1 MPLFGRRLFHLNE
14 DDLKDNNEQE
24 QIYTIE
30 HTGEKFHSNKLYEK
44 LKTIY
49 ALERWTCECT
59 WRAGLTHKEAYESEI
74 EIRKSLPTIVPNYFH
89 KTIFDV
95 IYHSVKPLEK
105 LAEEVSIILGQG
117 FVIGEPVQ
125 FKKRKDTTVVKG
137 IIERIEENDDQRK
150 RTSER
155 TSVQTRPLSDKQMK
169 NVKYAIRLSDEDRVI
184 SNVQPN
190 ELQRSNFIPNRE
202 KLKTFIRS
210 YAFRLGNRADSPWIF
225 YDESIKEKYQIKD
238 RLPLTIIE
246 QSKKTMTITLDEILR
261 EQERILRKQTEEQD
275 AQSGE
280 NKKSNEIHHNSSS
293 SNGHLDDIHIISSDD
308 ENKTKSP
315 KKKVKSSP
323 TTPKKSTPTTPKK
336 STPTTPKRSTSTT
349 SKKSSPTTN
358 NTSPIKKSRT
368 PTKQKSPIKTKK
380 QLTLHDMKFTKNS
393 NNNNQ
398 LLKKSSSTS
407 ITTYN
412 IAVPYSLLQKLD
424 KTRRDRGL
432 QSRVFQRLIL
442 HCARTLND
450 KQRLRLPDE
459 YRSLIQTKFEEL
471 ELKRRLSEMTEQEKK
486 IFLQTK
492 QKQKQFE
499 HKSYDDL
506 DLLSSKILPL
516 PKQIET
522 LTYIPS
528 HYTGDLLIIC
538 TFFTSCHTLFL
549 SSLTDNLSKTTQQ
562 FLRSFRHNY
571 LLDAFKISSTTIF
584 LNYFTEFLQIL
595 LKLLFKEDDNRLNND
610 DINKDDDDDNN
621 KQQQQLNNDQ
631 QDIEINHS
639 EQIIIDDDI
648 EQIYDT
654 KLTDIPLTPFTC
666 QELTRL
672 YLLKDKNENYRTIL
686 DKLANSETKDFSIS
700 DQIDLLLVLVNII
713 TTNNEIMSDYFE
725 YLTRTMSETYRERN
739 QLLSERRK
747 AQEEESKQKKLQLQ
761 NGENGKISS
770 KKQNKTNSLITSKN
784 SNNNNNNIT
793 NDENHQSSPPLT
805 TILHDDNG
813 DSDDDLKSVLQRRRQ
828 MVAMSKELKEKR
840 ELEAQKIHNEQK
852 RDLAIQRAEQA
863 YQDALLNLQFGFRI
877 KPLGFDRN
885 YNRYWFF
892 KGYAGLFVEKGWIGS
907 EISYSTQSSSSQD
920 ISFTRSL
927 SNTNNEKLIPK
938 HESNQWWTY
947 DNETIIEQ
955 LIQSLNDR
963 GIREHNLLTNIKKI
977 MPLLHTEFEQI
988 KKDKNPIEH
997 QSEESISN
1005 TEISN
1010 DQQQQTSNDII
1021 SSFKNDLEDIETR
1034 LRLGSLGGFIVNDNL
1049 IEWQNKLKQSIE
1061 RNDLG
1066 ELLIQLQQTVPDKYA
1081 SNIFGIYENQLKN
1094 SKNSTKK
1101 KLSTI
1106 KTTTINQH
1114 SLQIWMNDCRT
1125 CKTYSRLYILM
1136 IIFENSIAWN
1146 KSTIGIKCR
1155 ICRKKN
1161 KDEYIIVC
1169 DQCCQGYHLE
1179 CLRSYTINTIKNST
1193 NDLWYCPACRPQ
1205 SISRRRYNK
1214 QEQIKT
1220 KSEYYDTDIYDMDVD
1235 TTSNIS
1241 SHDLSDLNSEPSN
1254 NNNNTN
1260 NDNVDE
1266 TNVQN
1271 LCCVCAV
1278 ETSYDNELIQCIQCR
1293 NLFHCQCH
1301 EPPLRCPPRST
1312 TWMCNSCRNSINNET
1327 NYSNRRIQTRRQ
1339 INIRKQE
1346 QRSRIQPQRY
1356 NGTRRTVRKNYRE
1369 IDEDEDEDE
1378 YEQEEI
1384 ENDNNDESDYEEE
1397 TRNQQ
1402 RSSKRIRR
1410 LSPSS
1415 TNDKS
1420 DDDDDYDDIQRPTT
1434 RRRVRIAKSSS
1445 SSSSSSSPLSDEEQI
1460 LANIN
1465 DDESD
1470 IEQDENDDDN
1480 DDEEEENGNIETNS
1494 PSS

>member
-30 HTGEKFHSNKLYEK
+30 HTGEKFHSKNLYEK
-44 LKTIY
+44 LKKVY
-49 ALERWTCECT
+49 ELERWTCECT
-59 WRAGLTHKEAYESEI
+59 WRAGLTHKEAYESEV
-74 EIRKSLPTIVPNYFH
+74 ETRKSLSTIVPNYFH
-89 KTIFDV
+89 KIIFDI

-105 LAEEVSIILGQG
+105 VAEEVSIILGQG

-150 RTSER
+150 RISER
-155 TSVQTRPLSDKQMK
+155 ASVQTRPLSDKQMK

-202 KLKTFIRS
+202 KLKIFIRS

-238 RLPLTIIE
+238 RIPSTVIE
-246 QSKKTMTITLDEILR
+246 QLKKTMTITLDEILR
-261 EQERILRKQTEEQD
+261 EQERIVRKQTEEQN

-280 NKKSNEIHHNSSS
+280 SRKSNENYNNALS
-293 SNGHLDDIHIISSDD
+293 SNGHLNDIPIISSDD
-308 ENKTKSP
+308 ETKTKSP
-315 KKKVKSSP
+315 KKKVN
-323 TTPKKSTPTTPKK
+323 KSTPTTPKK
-336 STPTTPKRSTSTT
+336 STPTT
-349 SKKSSPTTN
+349 SKKSSQTN

-393 NNNNQ
+393 NNNNNNNNQ

-407 ITTYN
+407 VTTYN

-432 QSRVFQRLIL
+432 QSRVFQRLVL

-499 HKSYDDL
+499 HKSCEDL
-506 DLLSSKILPL
+506 DLISSKILPL
-516 PKQIET
+516 PKQIQS
-522 LTYIPS
+522 LNHIPS
-528 HYTGDLLIIC
+528 HYIGDLLVIC
-538 TFFTSCHTLFL
+538 TFFTSSHTLFL
-549 SSLTDNLSKTTQQ
+549 SSLADNLSKTTQQ

-571 LLDAFKISSTTIF
+571 LLDAYKTSSTPIF
-584 LNYFTEFLQIL
+584 FNYFIEFLQIL
-595 LKLLFKEDDNRLNND
+595 LKLLFKEDDNRFNND
-610 DINKDDDDDNN
+610 DINNNDDDD
-621 KQQQQLNNDQ
+621 KQQQQQLNSDQ

-639 EQIIIDDDI
+639 EQLIIDDDI
-648 EQIYDT
+648 EQVYDT
-654 KLTDIPLTPFTC
+654 KLTDIPLTSFTC
-666 QELTRL
+666 PELTRL

-686 DKLANSETKDFSIS
+686 DKLANLETKDFSIS
-700 DQIDLLLVLVNII
+700 DQIDLLLLLVNLI

-747 AQEEESKQKKLQLQ
+747 AQEEDSKQKKLQLQ
-761 NGENGKISS
+761 NGDNGKFST

-784 SNNNNNNIT
+784 SLNTT
-793 NDENHQSSPPLT
+793 NDENHQSSPT
-805 TILHDDNG
+805 TILHDDIA

-840 ELEAQKIHNEQK
+840 ELETQKLHNEQK
-852 RDLAIQRAEQA
+852 RELAIQRAEQA

-892 KGYAGLFVEKGWIGS
+892 KGHAGLFVEKGWIGS

-920 ISFTRSL
+920 ISSSRS
-927 SNTNNEKLIPK
+927 SSISINEKLIPK
-938 HESNQWWTY
+938 HESNQWWSY
-947 DNETIIEQ
+947 DNETVIEQ
-955 LIQSLNDR
+955 LIQSLNER
-963 GIREHNLLTNIKKI
+963 GIREHNLLANIKKI

-988 KKDKNPIEH
+988 KKDKNSNEH
-997 QSEESISN
+997 QTEESISN
-1005 TEISN
+1005 TETSN
-1010 DQQQQTSNDII
+1010 DQQQQSSNDII

-1034 LRLGSLGGFIVNDNL
+1034 LRLGSLGGFIINDNL
-1049 IEWQNKLKQSIE
+1049 IEWQTKLKQSNE
-1061 RNDLG
+1061 RHDLG
-1066 ELLIQLQQTVPDKYA
+1066 ELLIQLQQTIPDKFA
-1081 SNIFGIYENQLKN
+1081 SGIFGTYENQLKN
-1094 SKNSTKK
+1094 SKTSTKK

-1106 KTTTINQH
+1106 KSTTINQH
-1114 SLQIWMNDCRT
+1114 NLQIWMNDCRT

-1146 KSTIGIKCR
+1146 KSTIGLKCK

-1179 CLRSYTINTIKNST
+1179 CLRSYTINTIQNST

-1205 SISRRRYNK
+1205 SISRRRNNK

-1220 KSEYYDTDIYDMDVD
+1220 KSDYYDTDIYDMDVD

-1241 SHDLSDLNSEPSN
+1241 SHDNNHDLSDLNSEPSN
-1254 NNNNTN
+1254 NNNNNNNTN
-1260 NDNVDE
+1260 IDE
-1266 TNVQN
+1266 TNEEN

-1278 ETSYDNELIQCIQCR
+1278 ETSDDNELIQCIQCR
-1293 NLFHCQCH
+1293 SFFHCQCH

-1312 TWMCNSCRNSINNET
+1312 TWMCNSCRNGINNET

-1346 QRSRIQPQRY
+1346 QRSRIQPQRH
-1356 NGTRRTVRKNYRE
+1356 NGTRGTVRKNYRE
-1369 IDEDEDEDE
+1369 IDEDEDEYE
-1378 YEQEEI
+1378 YEHEQEEI
-1384 ENDNNDESDYEEE
+1384 ENDDESDYEEE
-1397 TRNQQ
+1397 TRNQ
-1402 RSSKRIRR
+1402 RRSKRTRI

-1415 TNDKS
+1415 TNDNKS
-1420 DDDDDYDDIQRPTT
+1420 DDDYDIRRPA

-1445 SSSSSSSPLSDEEQI
+1445 SSSSSSSSALSDEEQI
-1460 LANIN
+1460 LANLN

-1470 IEQDENDDDN
+1470 IEQDEDN
-1480 DDEEEENGNIETNS
+1480 DEEEENGNIEANS
-1494 PSS
+1494 PSSQ